1 MNGTETAQ
9 NAHLLDIA
17 DDRRDVESLQLGVD
31 GVQAAHEVLEEQLE
45 RLRQADELAA
55 VHAERGDASAAVVDQ
70 AARVVLRVAGDGRR
84 RVAGGRRESR
94 GAERHLLGSLVE
106 QERAV
111 VRGGGGGGV
120 ERDRRRRSE
129 AGRPVER
136 GAGGQRRQVVAR
148 DAEPERQRSVH
159 DRRHPNNQP
168 PTLGRPVT
176 RCRVDERENVPL
188 QQHPRSKSTD
198 SIECSL
204 SRLRTRSLGA
214 AATATVPLQQTVVG
228 TARHSDELSRCGE
241 TSARV
246 ATHRQPSY
254 LVLRAPRSRQSDSAG
269 RPLRSSAKAGPSRR
283 PRLPSS
289 LARRRR
295 PALLN
300 LLSTCVRLGQHCFRL
315 RPSTQPCRCTLLVAR
330 RTRSTSSVV
339 SYLVLSD
346 SFECTGTIERNSSI
360 YLSKFYPSSDSWGKG
375 WGINY
380 DVRTQT
386 ISAVILLQIY
396 THISRA
402 LAAPIKYSVNIRTN
416 DL

>member
-1 MNGTETAQ
+1 MHGIVAYRSTFLRRNVCEKLTSFCQVLKKKKAKENWFLFLPHGVHNTEPGVGAVVVEYVELGGRDELAAVDARLNGTETAQ

-70 AARVVLRVAGDGRR
+70 AARVVLRVAGDGRW
-84 RVAGGRRESR
+84 RVAGGRRKSR

-111 VRGGGGGGV
+111 VRGGGGV

-188 QQHPRSKSTD
+188 QRHPRSKSTD

-214 AATATVPLQQTVVG
+214 AATATAPLQQTVVG
-228 TARHSDELSRCGE
+228 TARLGNELSRCGE

-300 LLSTCVRLGQHCFRL
+300 LLSTCVRPALFPTPSVDAAVPVHVTRRSPNPFNFFR
-315 RPSTQPCRCTLLVAR
+315 R
-330 RTRSTSSVV
+330 
-339 SYLVLSD
+339 
-346 SFECTGTIERNSSI
+346 
-360 YLSKFYPSSDSWGKG
+360 
-375 WGINY
+375 
-380 DVRTQT
+380 
-386 ISAVILLQIY
+386 
-396 THISRA
+396 
-402 LAAPIKYSVNIRTN
+402 
-416 DL
+416 